1 MDMYFADMA
10 GRMGARAGQGAIFGM
25 HAPGDGMRRH
35 DSDMVSIMGDAQA
48 RCVY

>member
-10 GRMGARAGQGAIFGM
+10 GRMGAREGQGAIFGM

-35 DSDMVSIMGDAQA
+35 GAGMVSIMGDAQT
-48 RCVY
+48 RFGY